1 VDVRRW
7 RDDGTRECATTSATH
22 QPPSG
27 VRNVRSCPF
36 QPGRRCG
43 ECRAG
48 PSPRDLTPWRHLH
61 VLMLIA
67 FMRTTIDMPPALM
80 RAAKARAAEHGE
92 SLKDLVNRAVAH
104 EVGLPAITKGK
115 TGRVTLPLIARDAAP
130 TVLVTNEDIADA
142 FDAEDAERYSAE

>member
-1 VDVRRW
+1 
-7 RDDGTRECATTSATH
+7 
-22 QPPSG
+22 
-27 VRNVRSCPF
+27 
-36 QPGRRCG
+36 
-43 ECRAG
+43 
-48 PSPRDLTPWRHLH
+48 
-61 VLMLIA
+61 
-67 FMRTTIDMPPALM
+67 MRTTIDMPSTLM

-142 FDAEDAERYSAE
+142 FGAEDIERYSAE